1 MTAENNKNATESFMV
16 MNSFFV
22 DTVLTNRLGQPVSLS
37 VCHLQFQGRDYLLVA
52 APTQHASSFVGKN
65 AEPFAFQLRERFDLD
80 ARRFELVEVRD
91 AADGIHLFRWRFE
104 WVGNSPL
111 SARSEEIVS
120 SGLRAALLDAIDP
133 APAPAAAIA

>member
-1 MTAENNKNATESFMV
+1 MV

-22 DTVLTNRLGQPVSLS
+22 DTVLNNRLGQPVSLS
-37 VCHLQFQGRDYLLVA
+37 VCHLQFQGRDYVMVA

-65 AEPFAFQLRERFDLD
+65 AEPFAFQLRERFELD
-80 ARRFELVEVRD
+80 ARRFELVEVRET
-91 AADGIHLFRWRFE
+91 ADGLHLYRWRFE

-120 SGLRAALLDAIDP
+120 PVLRAALLDIIE
-133 APAPAAAIA
+133 PAPAAIA

>member
-1 MTAENNKNATESFMV
+1 MV

-22 DTVLTNRLGQPVSLS
+22 DTVLNNRLGQPVSLS
-37 VCHLQFQGRDYLLVA
+37 VCHLQFQGRDYVMVA

-65 AEPFAFQLRERFDLD
+65 AEPFAFQLRERFELD
-80 ARRFELVEVRD
+80 ARRFELVEVRET
-91 AADGIHLFRWRFE
+91 AEGLHLYRWRFE

-120 SGLRAALLDAIDP
+120 PVLRAALLDVIE
-133 APAPAAAIA
+133 PAPAAIA

>member
-1 MTAENNKNATESFMV
+1 MV

-22 DTVLTNRLGQPVSLS
+22 DTVLNNRLGQPVSLS
-37 VCHLQFQGRDYLLVA
+37 VCYLQFQGRDYVMVA

-65 AEPFAFQLRERFDLD
+65 AEPFAFQLRERFELD
-80 ARRFELVEVRD
+80 ARRFELVEVRET
-91 AADGIHLFRWRFE
+91 ADGLHLYRWRFE

-120 SGLRAALLDAIDP
+120 PVLRAALLDIIE
-133 APAPAAAIA
+133 PAPAAIA